1 MSESN
6 YMETSSSSGQASS
19 SSSVGKGTFPAP
31 PPPPANLCAT
41 INICRYLAP
50 LAKLIV
56 LAQPLDDACNE
67 VEREAFVALQ
77 HILSVIESSPTEAVN
92 VFPLL
97 EKLCRYMGMNF
108 REFEAKDTCLIWDL
122 FIKLITTV
130 IPPLREIFMGRQRL
144 SINEKAWENLVT
156 RCVSAH
162 FTSSLQSLEDFIR
175 STLSQIDENYYE
187 DFDQFTH
194 GKSTEQMLKFNA
206 SIVARA
212 PEVLAFTI
220 DSAHLPPTSRL
231 FEASGKA
238 SSKAKAPTHI
248 KFPPSFNL
256 SMRHDAKGAGE
267 EDAIPNIYDLS
278 AVVVLEGPNFETVQA
293 YYRTTQSEQTQWFR
307 GVDGNYEAV
316 EAGRAVER
324 NYFNAADAKKVHPRL
339 LVYTKRGISNI
350 LELLREYVTKAGQL
364 RMKGDATFAAA
375 QTPENYDEAKQL
387 YEDAIKYDASLRP
400 VLEERLKSLDQ
411 IEKNQRAQSYENQAD
426 LILGKKKFKEASD
439 LYKLA
444 MRSAVPN
451 SSIFKRIKEKE
462 EFMTRII
469 SLEIANHLTEKG
481 EECLR
486 NGSLQQSRE
495 NFAHALKMNPSYV
508 HLHSIITGID
518 RLITAQT
525 SQQKITEAHQCM
537 KVGRYRQANQLF
549 LEALALVPEKEQSL
563 KPVLESLVVLMQG
576 EDALMKQRSGLVA
589 LEDKKY
595 AAAIQLITEAIAL
608 LPKESVTEH
617 AFFLCDRAQ
626 VFYEMK
632 DYPTSIADC
641 LAALELRPELAVAYL
656 RLGSAQFE
664 LEQYDEA
671 LQSYERA
678 MRYDPSMTDQV
689 RVKIR
694 QVNTAKEIQQRKE
707 REAERARI
715 KEEEQR
721 RIEEKRAREE
731 KLRREKAEKAA
742 QEQAERLERGLMKE
756 EEKRMRT
763 LLQRDD
769 PFDAAAG
776 KGKGKDSAK
785 DKGSKKDKA
794 EKERE
799 KAAEKERQKAEKE
812 RERERVKAEKEAKL
826 REEQQAKEEQLRK
839 QREFEAEVAK
849 ATAKLKEAER
859 ERELERERARIERDR
874 LIAEREK
881 ARQEKKAAEQK
892 KAKEEQEAAKELE
905 RAQEAKAAASA
916 AATPA
921 KAKTAAAALMQGTPS
936 AAKVVAAAAAA
947 APPIAAAA
955 AKPAGDSEFPTLGGG
970 SAAAKKEPAVAV
982 VAAAKK
988 PATPA
993 TKWAALVSS
1002 KEAEEAD
1009 AKATVAAPLAAAAP
1023 SAPAP
1028 TVVVASAA
1036 APTNV
1041 SRSVTAPVA
1050 ASAAPPAPRRTT
1062 SSTAKGPA
1070 EEFPPLR
1077 EGAASVPGS
1086 AAKAPRDADAAFVA
1100 ATAAP
1105 LDTDAK
1111 RLGASAFDTTGVP
1124 PLSGL
1129 QATSLPFVPSSFT
1142 PVAPAPPVAPVVV
1155 SVPTTPAAAPN
1166 PLPTANGLLGSTS
1179 KALSFGFGLD
1189 SPARGASDGSAVAG
1203 LPSFTNFGAGA
1214 DSLLGGLDAAPS
1226 FGALFGSSSTATGTD
1241 DFSLLGG
1248 SSTYGGLGSFGLAD
1262 PLASF
1267 PLGASDFDFSRL
1279 TEPGTAVNGLEG
1291 SRLMSL
1297 GIASTGAGAGDIG
1310 SESLFKLAGPAAKSP
1325 DLFGA
1330 SEPLGQSLLGSLG
1343 AQHVDLSMSSGL
1355 SDVGSLGLGGD
1366 VFGSGLGGLLG
1377 SGIGA
1382 GLSPLR
1388 GSSGQWLANGHAS
1401 LPTAQTS
1408 SSLFGSLG
1416 AGLDGA
1422 LGSALGG
1429 VAPGLGAAPG
1439 LGGILQRGTSGAA
1452 AAKDLRELKRKL
1464 EDERITDFTL
1474 FPAMSA
1480 LQQLCGAQLY
1490 RWAFDGKEWVQ
1501 FALSLSRLG
1510 DAEFRRAY
1518 EVLEKLCDVKTELEH
1533 KESLIV
1539 LTRGQTGHPAN
1550 INMKR
1555 AMDSLAQL
1563 LPGILAASQSSASR
1577 WASGAP
1583 QSLSPADQLSAS
1595 PVLDAAAAPVD
1606 APAEPEPAPT
1616 PSSRRSSSAPTPNT
1630 SGKNNGRNS
1639 AASAAAAAAA
1649 AATAAAAASAA
1660 AAATSSASQ
1669 PAAATSLSALPMA
1682 AKPRPTPLK
1691 ASNSGGQVRRFVEI
1705 PADMIG
1711 LVIGANGKNIKE
1723 LMAES
1728 AAKVQFK
1735 TAKTPDREGK
1745 PGILELCGSADACD
1759 RALQLVWNLLQTVQR
1774 EYREVSSQAAAKVT
1788 R

>member
-1 MSESN
+1 
-6 YMETSSSSGQASS
+6 METSSSSGQASS

-41 INICRYLAP
+41 INICRYLVP

-231 FEASGKA
+231 FEVSGKA

-248 KFPPSFNL
+248 KFPQSFNL

-278 AVVVLEGPNFETVQA
+278 AVVVLEGPTFETVQA
-293 YYRTTQSEQTQWFR
+293 YYRTTQNEQTQWFR
-307 GVDGNYEAV
+307 GVDGNYELV
-316 EAGRAVER
+316 DGSRAVER
-324 NYFNAADAKKVHPRL
+324 NYFNANDAKKVHPRL

-549 LEALALVPEKEQSL
+549 LEALALVPEKEGSL

-595 AAAIQLITEAIAL
+595 PLAIQLITEAIAL

-664 LEQYDEA
+664 LELYDEA
-671 LQSYERA
+671 LLSYEKA
-678 MRYDPSMTDQV
+678 MRYDPSMADQV

-715 KEEEQR
+715 KEEQQR
-721 RIEEKRAREE
+721 LIEEKRAREE
-731 KLRREKAEKAA
+731 KLRKEKAEKAA
-742 QEQAERLERGLMKE
+742 QEQAERCERTLMKE
-756 EEKRMRT
+756 EEKRMLA

-776 KGKGKDSAK
+776 KAKGKDSAK

-826 REEQQAKEEQLRK
+826 REEQHAKEEQLRK

-905 RAQEAKAAASA
+905 RVQEAKAAASA

-947 APPIAAAA
+947 APPAVAAAP
-955 AKPAGDSEFPTLGGG
+955 AKPSGDAEFPTLGGG

-1009 AKATVAAPLAAAAP
+1009 AKATAAAAQP
-1023 SAPAP
+1023 APATTPAPAP
-1028 TVVVASAA
+1028 TVAAASVT

-1041 SRSVTAPVA
+1041 SRSVTAPVV

-1062 SSTAKGPA
+1062 SSAAKGPA

-1086 AAKAPRDADAAFVA
+1086 AAKAPRDADAAFA
-1100 ATAAP
+1100 AAP
-1105 LDTDAK
+1105 LDGDA
-1111 RLGASAFDTTGVP
+1111 RRSGASAFDTTGVP

-1129 QATSLPFVPSSFT
+1129 QATSLPFVPTSFT
-1142 PVAPAPPVAPVVV
+1142 PVAPAPPAAPVVV
-1155 SVPTTPAAAPN
+1155 SVPTTPAAASN
-1166 PLPTANGLLGSTS
+1166 PLPAPSGLLGSTS

-1214 DSLLGGLDAAPS
+1214 DSLLGGLDAAASSS
-1226 FGALFGSSSTATGTD
+1226 FGALFGSSSTSTGTD

-1248 SSTYGGLGSFGLAD
+1248 SSAYGGLGGFGLGASD
-1262 PLASF
+1262 SLASF

-1297 GIASTGAGAGDIG
+1297 GIASAGAGEIG
-1310 SESLFKLAGPAAKSP
+1310 GESLFKLAGPSSKSP
-1325 DLFGA
+1325 DIFGA
-1330 SEPLGQSLLGSLG
+1330 VSSEPLGQSLLGSLG
-1343 AQHVDLSMSSGL
+1343 AQHVDLSMPSGL
-1355 SDVGSLGLGGD
+1355 SDVGGLGLGGD
-1366 VFGSGLGGLLG
+1366 VFGSGLGSLLG

-1388 GSSGQWLANGHAS
+1388 GSSGQWSGLANGHSS
-1401 LPTAQTS
+1401 LPAAQTS
-1408 SSLFGSLG
+1408 SSLFGALG
-1416 AGLDGA
+1416 GGLDGG
-1422 LGSALGG
+1422 LGGALGG

-1439 LGGILQRGTSGAA
+1439 LSGLLPRGTSGAA
-1452 AAKDLRELKRKL
+1452 SKDLRELKRKL

-1518 EVLEKLCDVKTELEH
+1518 EVLEKLCEVKTVVENR
-1533 KESLIV
+1533 ESLIV
-1539 LTRGQTGHPAN
+1539 LTRGQTGHAGN
-1550 INMKR
+1550 IFMKQ

-1595 PVLDAAAAPVD
+1595 PVLDAAAAP
-1606 APAEPEPAPT
+1606 APAAPVEPEPAPA
-1616 PSSRRSSSAPTPNT
+1616 PSSRRSSAAPTPNT
-1630 SGKNNGRNS
+1630 SGKNNGKS
-1639 AASAAAAAAA
+1639 GGSSAA
-1649 AATAAAAASAA
+1649 AATAAAAAA
-1660 AAATSSASQ
+1660 SSASQ

-1682 AKPRPTPLK
+1682 AKPRPAPLK
-1691 ASNSGGQVRRFVEI
+1691 VSNGGGQVRRFVEI

-1774 EYREVSSQAAAKVT
+1774 EYREVTAQAAAKVT